1 MLEGESRAG
10 TIGEDEAR
18 KVVEKVQRCD
28 SFYSHNLRR
37 GRVWEAL
44 AQNAPF
50 RGLPVVHSGA
60 RHLGKGSL
68 ITHFLYAK
76 EAL

>member
-1 MLEGESRAG
+1 MLEGESGAG

-44 AQNAPF
+44 AQNA
-50 RGLPVVHSGA
+50 L
-60 RHLGKGSL
+60 LGGCPLSTPGQDIL
-68 ITHFLYAK
+68 AK
-76 EAL
+76 AV